1 MKSEENYLLDLIEHT
16 ASAES
21 IMTNKKK
28 SKGQKDGFMKKVSS
42 LFNIDMVK
50 TTKKLH
56 IELDNSS
63 KLSIWAL
70 GQEGEVCTAKTASA
84 RAMKLT
90 SGSEQE
96 KK

>member
-1 MKSEENYLLDLIEHT
+1 MTSAYTQRHRIAPVKVGCEDHTLLITFHLCIVKSEENYLLDLIEHT

-50 TTKKLH
+50 
-56 IELDNSS
+56 N
-63 KLSIWAL
+63 
-70 GQEGEVCTAKTASA
+70 
-84 RAMKLT
+84 
-90 SGSEQE
+90 
-96 KK
+96 